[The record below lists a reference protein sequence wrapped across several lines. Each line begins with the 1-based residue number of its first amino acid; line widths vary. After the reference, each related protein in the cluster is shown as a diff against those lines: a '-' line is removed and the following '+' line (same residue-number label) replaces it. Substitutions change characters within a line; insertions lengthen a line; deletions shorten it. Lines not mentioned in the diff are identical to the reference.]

1 VEDEAKAAWW
11 REKVQG
17 DLSQPSTMPLQ
28 PKVPNTV
35 RLPILVGSIG
45 APAPAAHASTSPA
58 SGAIFASSPLLLP
71 PAV

>member
-1 VEDEAKAAWW
+1 
-11 REKVQG
+11 
-17 DLSQPSTMPLQ
+17 M
-28 PKVPNTV
+28 PNTV

-45 APAPAAHASTSPA
+45 APAPAAHASTSTV